1 MDTSSAPGE
10 RLPLLIEGARGLG
23 FELTEQQLA
32 RFQLYYET
40 LVDWNSRVNLT
51 AITDYEGVQVRHF
64 LDSLTVGAALLDAL
78 SSKGVRPSPPPAG
91 FSLIDVGT
99 GGGFPGLPLKIL
111 WPELRVTLTDSI
123 GKKTAFLK

>member
-1 MDTSSAPGE
+1 MGTSSPTGK
-10 RLPLLIEGARGLG
+10 RLPLLVEGARGLG

-32 RFQLYYET
+32 QFQLYYET

-78 SSKGVRPSPPPAG
+78 SSKSVRPTAPPAG

-111 WPELRVTLTDSI
+111 WPELRVML
-123 GKKTAFLK
+123 

>member
-1 MDTSSAPGE
+1 MGTSSRAGE
-10 RLPLLIEGARGLG
+10 RLSLLVEGARELG

-32 RFQLYYET
+32 QFQLYYET

-78 SSKGVRPSPPPAG
+78 SSKGMRTLCPA
-91 FSLIDVGT
+91 S
-99 GGGFPGLPLKIL
+99 GLLPH
-111 WPELRVTLTDSI
+111 
-123 GKKTAFLK
+123 